1 MKKVISNIAAAIW
14 FFFPLMPMLLVLPIV
29 LAQLF
34 DRIIILIARGFS
46 MQTESTVL
54 LMIFGFVFGTTML
67 VPAFRKC
74 FHLFPWLY
82 PYITILTADFA
93 IIAIGVDVLNYGY
106 QVQSDT
112 RHTFFFWL
120 MIAQMAACRIGLCIL
135 CHKKPMRIAR
145 DDYE

>member
-1 MKKVISNIAAAIW
+1 MKRVISNIAAAIW
-14 FFFPLMPMLLVLPIV
+14 FFYPLMPMLLALPLVLVQLSDEITV
-29 LAQLF
+29 LMK
-34 DRIIILIARGFS
+34 RGFS
-46 MQTESTVL
+46 METQGTVL
-54 LMIFGFVFGTTML
+54 LMLFGLIFGTTML

-93 IIAIGVDVLNYGY
+93 IIAIGIDVLNYGY
-106 QVQSDT
+106 QVQSDA

-120 MIAQMAACRIGLCIL
+120 MIAQMAACRIVLCIL